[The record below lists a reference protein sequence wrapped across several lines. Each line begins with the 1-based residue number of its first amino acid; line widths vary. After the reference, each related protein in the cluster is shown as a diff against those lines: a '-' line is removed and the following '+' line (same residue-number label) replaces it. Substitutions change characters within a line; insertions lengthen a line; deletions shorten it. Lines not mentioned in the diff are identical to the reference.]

1 MVDEAQ
7 EELPLTADDFE
18 EVEGQAEGLDDAGVD
33 QAQFGNIVIVHTDW
47 TVATIID
54 QIERKNIDITPDFQ
68 RRDAWDRARKSVYIE
83 SLMLGIPVPPIV
95 LAELPGKRGK
105 FTVIDGKQRLLSL
118 IQFFK
123 GTDDP
128 GRGFKKLKLRGMP
141 ILTDLNGL
149 DEHQLQATPYYDA
162 LENQAVR
169 TNVIRNVKDEDVLYQ
184 IFLRLNTGSVKLAA
198 QELRRAM
205 HPGAFL
211 NYVDDFCETSEGLIS
226 IFKGRIPDFRMRDAE
241 LLIRYLGFKN
251 RFAEYDGNLKTFL
264 DDTVETMSASWD
276 AGGQRQIRQDFSDF
290 DAAVSTTNAVFA
302 EEHAFRY
309 WLGGYFESRFNR
321 AIFDVMAHFFSFE
334 ALRAPA
340 IENREEIV
348 RRFKRL
354 CTEDRRFQQHVRLT
368 TKSLE
373 ATNYRFSAWRNELVE
388 VLGQIVPALPA
399 AA

>member
-1 MVDEAQ
+1 
-7 EELPLTADDFE
+7 
-18 EVEGQAEGLDDAGVD
+18 
-33 QAQFGNIVIVHTDW
+33 
-47 TVATIID
+47 
-54 QIERKNIDITPDFQ
+54 
-68 RRDAWDRARKSVYIE
+68 
-83 SLMLGIPVPPIV
+83 
-95 LAELPGKRGK
+95 
-105 FTVIDGKQRLLSL
+105 
-118 IQFFK
+118 
-123 GTDDP
+123 
-128 GRGFKKLKLRGMP
+128 
-141 ILTDLNGL
+141 
-149 DEHQLQATPYYDA
+149 
-162 LENQAVR
+162 
-169 TNVIRNVKDEDVLYQ
+169 
-184 IFLRLNTGSVKLAA
+184 
-198 QELRRAM
+198 
-205 HPGAFL
+205 
-211 NYVDDFCETSEGLIS
+211 
-226 IFKGRIPDFRMRDAE
+226 MRDAE

-340 IENREEIV
+340 IETREEIV